1 MNSTPLS
8 PGQIKKGRT
17 TYNLFQFINALSFPL
32 INGSIITLFA
42 IKLGADANM
51 LGILSGFNY
60 LAFTLVVLG
69 KALEPTFGMSRV
81 MAWAWLLRS
90 ICMIPIL
97 FAILFAM
104 HANFTMA
111 LFMVLISNIGFNIMR
126 GPGFVANNPI
136 IVMLSTP
143 QTWGKYLSFTLML
156 NFGGTILSTVVLG
169 LILRVSQSFQSYTIL
184 LAAGIGLGF
193 WSSYLLFLLPNP
205 PQAVATQSFI
215 STMREAFARPAFR
228 TFSIVFFFISFITA
242 ATRPFL
248 VVYTRNVYGQSDSN
262 AILFTVVGAFG
273 AFFMSSFSRTLVQ
286 AVGAKTLFIFFTGL
300 ATVSLIPAIISPH
313 LEGLT
318 FILFMGLFHLV
329 ATFGM
334 QGLESTG
341 QTYLFGVIRK
351 DELVDA
357 SILYFT
363 VFGLGGALGSI
374 TGGALL
380 SWFQMMMSMK
390 VSFQVYFSIA
400 LVAMIGLLV
409 MIGYLKNTHQSS
421 VRSGLSVLFSPRDIH
436 AINLGHRLE
445 IADSE
450 ELASLLK
457 QLGRSESEAATELLV
472 ESLKSPQFMLRRTA
486 LSAIENLPTS
496 RNPEIVQLLL
506 NQMQNH
512 TFTTGHVAARILG
525 KHHIH
530 QGIPALRR
538 AVFHSA
544 DYRTQGES
552 IVALGRLQDKKSL
565 LLIRKQV
572 RMENNEFVII
582 SALNA
587 LNQMIEPVDLFV
599 LLRPLAW
606 SQPSKTLIHEALL
619 SAGELLASNGSF
631 YRQYTAFLN
640 DRGVAYLELR
650 DNIIGK
656 KRLSNDK
663 KLLLEPLLQCP
674 DPLKFRQLCQEI
686 LPKVPFG
693 ERIAEAYPAIY
704 RASQNPLFIRH
715 PEFRFFLVSLMT
727 QQLTTNPKQNRLF

>member
-1 MNSTPLS
+1 MSTTPLS
-8 PGQIKKGRT
+8 PGQIKKGRN

-42 IKLGADANM
+42 IKLGADANF

-90 ICMIPIL
+90 LCMIPIL
-97 FAILFAM
+97 SAIFFAL
-104 HANFTMA
+104 HDNYSMA
-111 LFMVLISNIGFNIMR
+111 LFMILISNVGFNVTR

-143 QTWGKYLSFTLML
+143 QTRGKYLSFTLML
-156 NFGGTILSTVVLG
+156 SFGGTILSTIALG
-169 LILRVSQSFQSYTIL
+169 LLLRISQSFQSYTIL
-184 LAAGIGLGF
+184 LAVGIVLGL
-193 WSSYLLFLLPNP
+193 WSSYLLFLLPTP
-205 PQAVATQSFI
+205 PPTVITQSFL

-242 ATRPFL
+242 ATRPFF
-248 VVYTRNVYGQSDSN
+248 VVYTRNVYEQSDSN
-262 AILFTVVGAFG
+262 AIMFTVVGAIG

-313 LEGLT
+313 LDGLT

-363 VFGLGGALGSI
+363 VFGIGGALGSFA
-374 TGGALL
+374 GGALL
-380 SWFQMMMSMK
+380 SWLQQIMSMK
-390 VSFQVYFSIA
+390 VSFQLYFA
-400 LVAMIGLLV
+400 LALLAMIGLLV

-436 AINLGHRLE
+436 AINLGNRLE
-445 IADSE
+445 VAE
-450 ELASLLK
+450 ANELSSLLK

-472 ESLKSPQFMLRRTA
+472 ESLKSPKFTLRRTA
-486 LSAIENLPTS
+486 LTAIENLPTS
-496 RNPEIVQLLL
+496 HNPNIVQSLID
-506 NQMQNH
+506 QMQHH

-525 KHHIH
+525 KHHLR

-552 IVALGRLQDKKSL
+552 IVALGRFHDLKSL
-565 LLIRKQV
+565 VLIKKQV
-572 RMENNEFVII
+572 RIENNDFVIV

-587 LNQMIEPVDLFV
+587 LDHMLDPTELFV
-599 LLRPLAW
+599 LLRPLMW
-606 SQPSKTLIHEALL
+606 SKTSKTLIHEALL
-619 SAGELLASNGSF
+619 SAAELLALTGAF

-650 DNIIGK
+650 DELTGK
-656 KRLSNDK
+656 KRLASEK
-663 KLLLEPLLQCP
+663 KLLLEPLLQRP
-674 DPLKFRQLCQEI
+674 NPLQFRQLCHEI
-686 LPKVPFG
+686 LPQVPWDK
-693 ERIAEAYPAIY
+693 RLTEADAIIY
-704 RASQNPLFIRH
+704 RASQNPLLIRH
-715 PEFRFFLVSLMT
+715 PEFRFFLVSVMV
-727 QQLTTNPKQNRLF
+727 QQLITNPKRH